1 LGIQILP
8 RRIRDAQMAAAPL
21 APNEDDDDDDED
33 DGLFVD
39 LIVCVVVYKCC

>member
-21 APNEDDDDDDED
+21 APNEDDDDDED